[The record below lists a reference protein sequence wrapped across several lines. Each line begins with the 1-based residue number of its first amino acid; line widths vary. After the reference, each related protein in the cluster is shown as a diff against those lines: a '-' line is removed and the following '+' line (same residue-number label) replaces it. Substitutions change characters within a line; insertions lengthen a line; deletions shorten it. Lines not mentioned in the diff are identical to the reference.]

1 MNPETEP
8 MAAQPAA
15 QAAAQPTGKPA
26 RLPWLRVFY
35 WQVRRELWEHP
46 AVWVAPATVA
56 AFAALIHFL
65 SGLATSHASR
75 AASLADPKQ
84 AGNFMML
91 YGAATMAVLVS
102 GLLVGVLYSLGA
114 LQGERR
120 DRSILFW
127 KSMPVS
133 DTLTVLAKAFVPIV
147 VIPVVVLGLILV
159 QTLVMVAL
167 QTVVWQVAGFE
178 PQLLWDRLNL
188 PFLWLDI
195 AHALPFIALWYAPL
209 YAWLLAASAWARRV
223 AFLWAAAPFVAFLMV
238 EHTAL
243 HMTPAHWM
251 LERRLGG
258 GLLHPFSKGGDG
270 KSWFGSAA
278 DLDTAGLYS
287 LPGLWIGVAV
297 AAVFL
302 FTAIRLRRARTPN

>member
-1 MNPETEP
+1 MNPETET
-8 MAAQPAA
+8 MAAQAD
-15 QAAAQPTGKPA
+15 GKPD
-26 RLPWLRVFY
+26 RFPWTRVFY

-91 YGAATMAVLVS
+91 YAAAAMAVLVT
-102 GLLVGVLYSLGA
+102 GLLVGVLYSLDA

-133 DTLTVLAKAFVPIV
+133 DALTVLAKAFVPIV

-159 QTLVMVAL
+159 QTVVMVAL
-167 QTVVWQVAGFE
+167 QTVVWQVAGFA

-188 PFLWLDI
+188 PFLWLGI

-209 YAWLLAASAWARRV
+209 YAWLLAASAWARRM
-223 AFLWAAAPFVAFLMV
+223 AFLWAVAPFVAFLMV

-258 GLLHPFSKGGDG
+258 GLMHPFSKGGDDIA
-270 KSWFGSAA
+270 WVGSTP
-278 DLDTAGLYS
+278 DLDTAGLYG
-287 LPGLWIGVAV
+287 LPGLWIGILIAV
-297 AAVFL
+297 AFL
-302 FTAIRLRRARTPN
+302 FAAVRLRRARTPD

>member
-8 MAAQPAA
+8 MTAEPVAKS
-15 QAAAQPTGKPA
+15 G
-26 RLPWLRVFY
+26 RLPWARVFY

-46 AVWVAPATVA
+46 AVWVAPAAVA

-65 SGLATSHASR
+65 SALTTSHADR
-75 AASLADPKQ
+75 AASVADPQ
-84 AGNFMML
+84 AAASFMML
-91 YGAATMAVLVS
+91 YGAATMAVLVA
-102 GLLVGVLYSLGA
+102 GLLVGVLYSLDA

-133 DTLTVLAKAFVPIV
+133 DAVTVLAKAFVPVV
-147 VIPVVVLGLILV
+147 VIPTVVFALILV
-159 QTLVMVAL
+159 QTLVMVGF
-167 QTVVWQVAGFE
+167 QTVVWQVAGFA

-223 AFLWAAAPFVAFLMV
+223 AFLWAAAPFAAFLMV

-258 GLLHPFSKGGDG
+258 GLLHPFSEGGQG
-270 KSWFGSAA
+270 KDWFGAA
-278 DLDTAGLYS
+278 AQLDTAGLYS

-297 AAVFL
+297 AAIFL
-302 FTAIRLRRARTPN
+302 FAAVRLRRARTPN